1 MTRISDHCLK
11 ETEGD
16 NKVKSEKPIE
26 GKRADEITEYIKKE
40 RSFAIPDIQ
49 ERFGLPYYTVREIV
63 RGLENDDKVR
73 FVSGICYEYV
83 GDEAYGEEH
92 SDICSDNNGDAEGN
106 ERRKRT
112 VADVLEDLRNL
123 GNYLDTEEYKKVV
136 RTAAGRMSESDT
148 QAVSP
153 FRYSRPDDPKED
165 YSVCTYEETL
175 AGRQNA
181 GENEDGGEDK
191 DNQGKDNQDNE
202 EYVIDDPDDS
212 EYAGWNVLKR
222 YGYEFTEMVLEYM
235 GKMPDFDPET
245 NTFRTRLNIRFPDG
259 SPLYIGYVINND
271 NQKYYF
277 TDTGCT
283 WKYFSGCYPNVETYE
298 LEKYFYRI
306 AGKLGFDTKYFFVK
320 DRILYSNLALVEE
333 ANEFTN
339 EIAFVIQRIED
350 ILAEFD
356 PAELPGGVKAQF
368 SLEDKINRFVEDDAN
383 YAVDSDF
390 DNEYTLSAATVEL
403 LQRIAAVDKSITR
416 EKALETAL
424 AMYRRTDEEY
434 MSFEVRMLLRNIIKA
449 LEECDDSQ
457 FEAICKIRIPR
468 Q

>member
-16 NKVKSEKPIE
+16 NKVKSEKTIE

-63 RGLENDDKVR
+63 RGLEGDDKVR
-73 FVSGICYEYV
+73 LVSGICYEYV
-83 GDEAYGEEH
+83 GDEADGEEH
-92 SDICSDNNGDAEGN
+92 SDINSDNSGAEGN
-106 ERRKRT
+106 ERKKRT

-136 RTAAGRMSESDT
+136 RTAAGRMSESEPP
-148 QAVSP
+148 AVSP

-165 YSVCTYEETL
+165 YNVCTYEETL

-181 GENEDGGEDK
+181 SENEDGWEDK
-191 DNQGKDNQDNE
+191 DSQNNQENE

-212 EYAGWNVLKR
+212 EYVDWNVLKR
-222 YGYEFTEMVLEYM
+222 YGYEFTEMAIEYM
-235 GKMPDFDPET
+235 EKMPDFDPET

-283 WKYFSGCYPNVETYE
+283 WKYFSGCYPEVKADE

-356 PAELPGGVKAQF
+356 SAELPGGVKAQF

-390 DNEYTLSAATVEL
+390 DNEYTLNAATVEL

-416 EKALETAL
+416 EKALEIAG
-424 AMYRRTDEEY
+424 AMYKRTDEESI
-434 MSFEVRMLLRNIIKA
+434 SFEVRMLLRNIIKA